1 MNCKYCLLKITKYET
16 YILIQVRRF
25 LYDEETRNYPDQI
38 MEKYRFVFSQGNS
51 IETNR
56 TCEDSIQKYNLMTY
70 EIVMER
76 ATCKI

>member
-1 MNCKYCLLKITKYET
+1 MTKYKT
-16 YILIQVRRF
+16 YILIKIRRF

-38 MEKYRFVFSQGNS
+38 MEKYSFVFSQGNS

>member
-1 MNCKYCLLKITKYET
+1 MIKI
-16 YILIQVRRF
+16 RRF
-25 LYDEETRNYPDQI
+25 LYDEETRNYPHQI
-38 MEKYRFVFSQGNS
+38 MEKYSFVFWQGNS
-51 IETNR
+51 IETNH